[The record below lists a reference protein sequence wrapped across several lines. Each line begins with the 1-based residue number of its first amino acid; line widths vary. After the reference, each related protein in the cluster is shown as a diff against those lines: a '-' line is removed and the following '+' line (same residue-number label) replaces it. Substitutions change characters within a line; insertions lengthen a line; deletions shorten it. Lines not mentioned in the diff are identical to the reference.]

1 MRSDRRRWYSVRC
14 SGVPFL
20 KCTIWPFPLP
30 TSVLL
35 PIFIRGQALRIQ
47 IRSRALCPSH
57 FKTTLCIAPIFSVNI
72 FMREVLCP
80 KTKELTFCRMFAC
93 MCVCVWPHSQNHF
106 LLAFVYNSLF
116 FWMSPCSVHT
126 NGKASIR
133 CFGSVLLSHLWEILR
148 SSLLL

>member
-20 KCTIWPFPLP
+20 KCAIWPFPLT

-47 IRSRALCPSH
+47 IGTRALCPSH
-57 FKTTLCIAPIFSVNI
+57 FKNTLCIAPLSSVDI
-72 FMREVLCP
+72 FMWEVPCP
-80 KTKELTFCRMFAC
+80 QNKRADLFKNVCLH
-93 MCVCVWPHSQNHF
+93 MCVWAHSQNHF

-116 FWMSPCSVHT
+116 FKYPTVLFTQMERPAFCASAPCFYHT
-126 NGKASIR
+126 YER
-133 CFGSVLLSHLWEILR
+133 H
-148 SSLLL
+148 